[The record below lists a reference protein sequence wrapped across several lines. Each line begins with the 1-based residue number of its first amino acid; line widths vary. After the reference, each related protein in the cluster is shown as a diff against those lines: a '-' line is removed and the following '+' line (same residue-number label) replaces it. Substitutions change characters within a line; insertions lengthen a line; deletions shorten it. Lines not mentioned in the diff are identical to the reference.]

1 MIYLKLKN
9 ELIDISL
16 ISIINILL
24 IILLLITV
32 KYYRTRINSR
42 TGRNLFEYNAKP
54 VYLRYIKYDPE
65 TGNIKYTD

>member
-9 ELIDISL
+9 ELIN
-16 ISIINILL
+16 IIIVL
-24 IILLLITV
+24 ILLLITLITL
-32 KYYRTRINSR
+32 KYHISRRNTRTR
-42 TGRNLFEYNAKP
+42 TNLFEYNAKP